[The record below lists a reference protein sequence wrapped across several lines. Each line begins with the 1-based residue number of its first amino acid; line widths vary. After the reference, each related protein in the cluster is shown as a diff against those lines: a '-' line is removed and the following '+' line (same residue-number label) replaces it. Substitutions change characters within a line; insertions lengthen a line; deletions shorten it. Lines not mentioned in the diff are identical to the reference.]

1 LIDAWAT
8 KPNRCEDN
16 SGMTCDRPDNMYT
29 LPAILRL
36 EDNLGKRLDYV
47 LFKIGRA
54 NIDLLECVNC
64 LNRIPDTEKNY
75 SDHVG
80 VYAKFAIQENDH
92 RNESEDWS
100 VNDPLI
106 EETVKI
112 LNQGELR
119 AIWDRRLFMGIVFV
133 LIAILLA
140 TLNVD
145 AYLPGLSL
153 PASIFRFILT
163 LLIGFSMW
171 YGFLGITMELKAL
184 KAAKMSMKT
193 LLCEQLEVQIR

>member
-1 LIDAWAT
+1 
-8 KPNRCEDN
+8 
-16 SGMTCDRPDNMYT
+16 M
-29 LPAILRL
+29 
-36 EDNLGKRLDYV
+36 
-47 LFKIGRA
+47 
-54 NIDLLECVNC
+54 
-64 LNRIPDTEKNY
+64 
-75 SDHVG
+75 
-80 VYAKFAIQENDH
+80 
-92 RNESEDWS
+92 
-100 VNDPLI
+100 
-106 EETVKI
+106 KI

-153 PASIFRFILT
+153 PVKISIGFFYTVEFFQWFQASIFRFILT
-163 LLIGFSMW
+163 LLIGFSVW